1 MKPLDQ
7 MTDEEL
13 AALLVQQKAQAYDAS
28 LVLQQTQQNIIAIQ
42 TVQNQRQNDRADKPA
57 V

>member
-42 TVQNQRQNDRADKPA
+42 TVQNQRQQDGGKPT